1 MCTTTDRRSLPALS
15 TWYLTTNLPVPL
27 AENGRLYGL
36 RNWVEQGYK
45 QMKDELGW
53 ANFMVRCDRAIH
65 RHWTLVCC
73 TFTFCWCLPNPCES
87 VLGAT
92 RGGGKTSSTKALPC
106 STSLLRAALAWLTPG
121 YWLTRCWAAFAETAL
136 PAELATLLC
145 ALNAG
150 Q

>member
-1 MCTTTDRRSLPALS
+1 
-15 TWYLTTNLPVPL
+15 
-27 AENGRLYGL
+27 
-36 RNWVEQGYK
+36 
-45 QMKDELGW
+45 MKDELGW

-73 TFTFCWCLPNPCES
+73 AFTFCWCLPNPCES

-92 RGGGKTSSTKALPC
+92 RGGGKTNSAKALPC

>member
-1 MCTTTDRRSLPALS
+1 MSSAGPTS
-15 TWYLTTNLPVPL
+15 WYGVTGQSIAT
-27 AENGRLYGL
+27 GRLC
-36 RNWVEQGYK
+36 
-45 QMKDELGW
+45 
-53 ANFMVRCDRAIH
+53 AVRLLFAGAFQTRASQS
-65 RHWTLVCC
+65 LA
-73 TFTFCWCLPNPCES
+73 PPEA
-87 VLGAT
+87 GE
-92 RGGGKTSSTKALPC
+92 KTSNAKALPC